1 MKRQPPCIGLLAILL
16 MLESGCAD
24 LQSLHLSHPSV
35 VPATQPMASLGVDA
49 SQITPMYHRLLG
61 IDLPTVARV
70 AVSQNLD
77 IRLARQRVE
86 MSRGRYESSVAAIF
100 PVVAP
105 SVTGLHVQGANQN
118 ANGTLAFANFADF
131 IPGISVDWI
140 LNPGQ
145 VAYDIIA
152 AERRLEAADQL
163 EQAVVQ
169 ETMRVAAVQYYNLV
183 LAQAQVSV
191 TRQAMEEAG
200 ELLRIERLRLHAGTG
215 IPADELRAEAALANA
230 QQDLVTALNDFYVA
244 SINLA
249 VTLHLD
255 AATMLVPES
264 GAMQQTALVR
274 DDLSI
279 VDMVATATRYRPDL
293 EAVRKLLAAS
303 QADKS
308 ATIWGEL
315 GPQFQAS
322 YSFAGLAAHATG
334 QGDGLNAQQKEAGT
348 AGFALGAS
356 TYGQFN
362 TATANRNL
370 ASLTVTSKLDQIKAM
385 LVSAHQASITAAKL
399 VPIAAQQVSSAEEAL
414 RLTQQNLKAGTGL
427 TIDVLQA
434 EDAADKARY
443 RYATA
448 IVRYNQSE
456 VDLLDALGLID
467 QTSLVSPAA
476 ARPLGRE

>member
-1 MKRQPPCIGLLAILL
+1 MKRQPPCIGLLAVLL
-16 MLESGCAD
+16 MLENGCAD

-35 VPATQPMASLGVDA
+35 VPATQPTASLGVDA
-49 SQITPMYHRLLG
+49 SQITPMYHRLLA

-77 IRLARQRVE
+77 IRQARQRVE

-118 ANGTLAFANFADF
+118 ANGTLAFANFTDF

-152 AERRLEAADQL
+152 AKRRLEAADQL

-169 ETMRVAAVQYYNLV
+169 ETMRAAAVQYYDLV

-322 YSFAGLAAHATG
+322 YSFSGLAAHATG
-334 QGDGLNAQQKEAGT
+334 QGDGLNAQQKAAGT

-356 TYGQFN
+356 TYGQFD

-370 ASLTVTSKLDQIKAM
+370 ASLTVTSKLDQISAM

-427 TIDVLQA
+427 TVDVLQA

-467 QTSLVSPAA
+467 QTSLLSPTA
-476 ARPLGRE
+476 ARPPGHE